1 MWREP
6 SGSDRLSDFKQ
17 SVARVY
23 LPRGKQF
30 LPVNLAGGG
39 ESDDMSTSVQPQ
51 TDQPPRGDKPLRW
64 YKQLTP
70 AQWKAFIAAWIGY
83 ALDGFDFVLITLVL
97 TDIKQEF
104 GLTLIQATSL
114 ISAAFIS
121 RWFGGLVL
129 GAMGDRYGRKLAMI
143 TSIVLFSFGTLACG
157 LAPGY
162 TTLFIARL
170 IIGIGMAGEYGSSST
185 YVMESW
191 PKNMRN
197 KASGFLISG
206 FSIGAVLAAQAYS
219 YVVPAFGWRMLFY
232 IGLLPIIFA
241 LWLRKNLPE
250 AEDWEKAQIKQQQ
263 SKQTKDRNMVDIL
276 YRSNLSYLNIALT
289 LFAAAALYACFTG
302 MVSTPVVVLLGILCA
317 AVFIYFMVQ
326 TSGDRWPTG
335 VMLMVVVFCAFLY
348 SWPIQALLPTYLK
361 MDLGY
366 DPHTVG
372 NVLFFSGFGAAVGC
386 CVGGFLGDWLGTRKA
401 YVTSLLISQLLII
414 PLFAIQGSSI
424 LFLGGLL
431 FLQQMLGQGIA
442 GLLPKLLG
450 GYFDTEQRA
459 AGLGFTYN
467 VGALGG
473 ALAPILGASIA
484 QHLSLGTA
492 LGSLSFSLTF
502 VVILLIGF
510 DMPSRVQ
517 RWVRPS
523 GLRMVDAIDGKPF
536 SGAVGP
542 NHVSV
547 VTQK

>member
-1 MWREP
+1 
-6 SGSDRLSDFKQ
+6 
-17 SVARVY
+17 
-23 LPRGKQF
+23 
-30 LPVNLAGGG
+30 
-39 ESDDMSTSVQPQ
+39 MSNSVQPRAN
-51 TDQPPRGDKPLRW
+51 TPDGRPPRW
-64 YKQLTP
+64 YKQLSST
-70 AQWKAFIAAWIGY
+70 QWKAFTAAWVGY
-83 ALDGFDFVLITLVL
+83 ALDGFDFVIITLVL

-104 GLTLIQATSL
+104 GLSLLQASSL

-143 TSIVLFSFGTLACG
+143 TSIVLFSCGTLACG

-170 IIGIGMAGEYGSSST
+170 VIGIGMAGEYGSSST

-206 FSIGAVLAAQAYS
+206 FSIGAVVAAQAYS
-219 YVVPAFGWRMLFY
+219 FVVPAFGWRMLFY

-250 AEDWEKAQIKQQQ
+250 ADDWQKSQQKKQQN
-263 SKQTKDRNMVDIL
+263 KANNDLNMVHIL
-276 YRSNLSYLNIALT
+276 YGGRLRYLNVGLT
-289 LFAAAALYACFTG
+289 IFAAAALYVCFAG
-302 MVSTPVVVLLGILCA
+302 MVSASLIAIFGILCA

-326 TSGDRWPTG
+326 TSGERWPTG
-335 VMLMVVVFCAFLY
+335 VMLMLVVFCAFLY

-361 MDLGY
+361 TDLGY

-401 YVTSLLISQLLII
+401 YVTSLLVSQLLII
-414 PLFAIQGSSI
+414 PLFAIGSSNI
-424 LFLGGLL
+424 IALGGLL

-473 ALAPILGASIA
+473 ALAPILGASIS
-484 QHLSLGTA
+484 QQLSLGTA
-492 LGSLSFSLTF
+492 LSSLSFSLTF

-517 RWVRPS
+517 RWIRPS
-523 GLRMVDAIDGKPF
+523 GLKTHDTIDGQPF
-536 SGAVGP
+536 SGAAGAKKKIHKPRYVG
-542 NHVSV
+542 N
-547 VTQK
+547 